1 MLRNLSIENYALIR
15 QLQIEPVSTLN
26 IITGETG
33 AGKSIMLGALGL
45 LLGKRAETK
54 VVFDETR
61 KCVIEGIFDIKAYRL
76 TELFKEYDLDY
87 EEECIIRR
95 EISSNGKSR
104 AFINDTP
111 TTLDALKA
119 IGLSLMDIHS
129 QHETLAL
136 GNNLYQ
142 LEIIDIVAQNQSLKI
157 AYQQAYKDFK
167 EKQRIHRD
175 LIEEGGQISKEAD
188 YNQFLFDEL
197 DQAQFQNGE
206 QEDLEEELS
215 RLEHAEEIKTKL
227 NEALMVSDQAEF
239 NASGLV
245 QELKSMLSA
254 ISNYGK
260 SYEQLRERLESLHI
274 ELKDIISELENEDA
288 RIEVDPQRT
297 VECQDRL
304 SLIYKLQQKHQ
315 VDSIAELLSIYEE
328 LGDKVLRVSNLDEAI
343 EEAATAEAAA
353 LKKATELAE
362 ELTTTRTDV
371 FEQFS
376 KAIKELLTDLG
387 MPNAT
392 LEVKREHVELN
403 KNGSDQVEILFSANK
418 GISPSPLKQ
427 AASGGEFSRLMFAV
441 KYILA
446 DKTALPTI
454 VFDEI
459 DTGISGE
466 IAIKMAQM
474 MKKMAQNH
482 QVITITHLPQIAAKG
497 QSHYFVYKDE
507 SESTTSSQIRLLNE
521 EDRLREIAEMIGGK
535 NPSSTAFESAKELI
549 KLV

>member
-61 KCVIEGIFDIKAYRL
+61 KCIIEGIFDMKAYRL
-76 TELFKEYDLDY
+76 AELFKEFDLDY

-157 AYQQAYKDFK
+157 AFQQAYKDFK

-206 QEDLEEELS
+206 QEALEDELS

-315 VDSIAELLSIYEE
+315 VDSIAELLCIYED

-343 EEAATAEAAA
+343 EEAAKAEAAA
-353 LKKATELAE
+353 LKKANELAE

>member
-76 TELFKEYDLDY
+76 AELFKEFDLDY

-175 LIEEGGQISKEAD
+175 LIEEGSQISKEAD

-227 NEALMVSDQAEF
+227 NEALKVSDQAEF

-297 VECQDRL
+297 AECHDRL

-343 EEAATAEAAA
+343 EEAAKAEAAA
-353 LKKATELAE
+353 LKKANELAE

>member
-76 TELFKEYDLDY
+76 AELFKEFDLDY

-254 ISNYGK
+254 ISSYGK

-343 EEAATAEAAA
+343 EEAAKAEAAA